1 MCFGTIL
8 NLIELPSTTTQ
19 EKIIYKDSSEWKNS
33 VKYYYL
39 YHCSHSSWT
48 SLMYNLKL
56 TLEQCKNVLN
66 ISMLVH
72 NFLFSGKKQTCETLS
87 LK

>member
-1 MCFGTIL
+1 
-8 NLIELPSTTTQ
+8 
-19 EKIIYKDSSEWKNS
+19 
-33 VKYYYL
+33 
-39 YHCSHSSWT
+39 
-48 SLMYNLKL
+48 MYNLKL